1 MKKVIIGIVI
11 VLVLVGGAFALTKT
25 GDDKSEKSASN
36 SGSTSAKSDNSSSQ
50 SDRTASNTNSVSINN
65 FKFSPADITVKKGT
79 TVTWT
84 NNDSVGHT
92 VTETDGKDGP
102 KSSDLNQGQ
111 TYSFTY
117 NTVGTFKYI
126 CSIHP
131 NMTGSVTVTE

>member
-1 MKKVIIGIVI
+1 MKNLVIGAV
-11 VLVLVGGAFALTKT
+11 VLVVLAGGAFVLTSKS
-25 GDDKSEKSASN
+25 DNKSEKSTNIS
-36 SGSTSAKSDNSSSQ
+36 SSTSSKTDNKSSQ
-50 SDRTASNTNSVSINN
+50 NDQTATNTNSVSISN
-65 FKFSPADITVKKGT
+65 FKFSPSNITIKKGT

-111 TYSFTY
+111 SYSFTY
-117 NTVGTFKYI
+117 NAVGTFKYN

>member
-1 MKKVIIGIVI
+1 MKNLIIGAV
-11 VLVLVGGAFALTKT
+11 VLVVLAGGAFALTNNS
-25 GDDKSEKSASN
+25 DNKSEKPVNTTS
-36 SGSTSAKSDNSSSQ
+36 STSSKPDDNSTQ
-50 SDRTASNTNSVSINN
+50 TDQTTSNTNSVSINN
-65 FKFSPADITVKKGT
+65 FKFSPSSITVKKGT

-111 TYSFTY
+111 SFSFTY
-117 NTVGTFKYI
+117 NTVGTFKYH
-126 CSIHP
+126 CSIHT